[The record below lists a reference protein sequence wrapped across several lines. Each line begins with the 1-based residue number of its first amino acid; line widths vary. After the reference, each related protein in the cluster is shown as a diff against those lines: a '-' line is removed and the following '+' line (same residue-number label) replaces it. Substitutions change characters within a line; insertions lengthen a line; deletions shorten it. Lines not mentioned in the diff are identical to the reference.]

1 MTWSKYPPRPD
12 RKNYNW
18 IRGRH
23 IMILDSIH
31 PRRST
36 LTSVLYIHCTI
47 QNSFYLLWYD
57 LLLQSKAN
65 FLNEQRKNSE
75 KEHQISIAKKAGEH
89 FWINT
94 QTHTPTHSHF
104 FHIFVFSLFILYSK
118 SLQCRNSE
126 TTFQT
131 PLYYIR

>member
-1 MTWSKYPPRPD
+1 MTWSKYPQNQIERTTTELGVDTLWSWTP
-12 RKNYNW
+12 
-18 IRGRH
+18 
-23 IMILDSIH
+23 
-31 PRRST
+31 ST
-36 LTSVLYIHCTI
+36 PVDPSLPVSYIHCTI

-89 FWINT
+89 FWINK

-104 FHIFVFSLFILYSK
+104 FHIFVFSLFISYSK

-131 PLYYIR
+131 PLHYIR